1 MAKKKAATKKSAETV
16 TTFSGLLQSR
26 TRPVQQL
33 ARSLRKLVYEE
44 LPDAEERFISGRA
57 AMALY
62 RSTSDVCWIQP
73 CDGRCNFH
81 FTRGVD
87 LTDKNELLEGTG
99 QSVRHIKVW
108 PDDDL
113 DEVPIREWIR
123 ESVVLNAKTIGNGP
137 TFHQVLTRLRKFC
150 LALPDTKETLTW
162 GIPHFRVGE
171 KIFCV
176 CAEQAGRVT
185 IGMKA
190 DRADQKTLVKLP
202 GIEVAPY
209 SGHNGWI
216 SIDSGIFTEWSEIED
231 LILDSFRLIAPK
243 RTTVLLGS
251 PENQSAVKKATRKRP
266 AKKTAGRKAA
276 QKSKTTGRRK
286 N

>member
-1 MAKKKAATKKSAETV
+1 MTKKKAATRKTAETV
-16 TTFSGLLQSR
+16 TTFSGLLGSR

-44 LPDAEERFISGRA
+44 LPDAEERFVSGRA

-73 CDGRCNFH
+73 CDDWCNFH

-99 QSVRHIKVW
+99 QSIRHVKVW
-108 PDDDL
+108 PGDDL
-113 DEVPIREWIR
+113 DEVPLREWIR
-123 ESVVLNAKTIGNGP
+123 ESVVLNAKTIGDGP
-137 TFHQVLTRLRKFC
+137 TFNLILARLRKFS
-150 LALPDTKETLTW
+150 LTLPDTKETLTW
-162 GIPHFRVGE
+162 GIPHFRVGQ
-171 KIFCV
+171 KIFCG

-190 DRADQKTLVKLP
+190 DRVDQKTLIKLP

-216 SIDSGIFTEWSEIED
+216 SIDPGIFAEWSEIED

-243 RTTVLLGS
+243 RTTALLES
-251 PENQSAVKKATRKRP
+251 PENQPAVKKATRKKP
-266 AKKTAGRKAA
+266 AKKSADRKAA